1 MPTMWK
7 SVRKQ
12 NTGKKMFIL
21 FQRRLKER
29 TYEMKK
35 ISLLAILLAIVVL
48 FAACG
53 TTAQNSVAET
63 ELKLYKTLNTIYSAE
78 ALNMQYILRAWE
90 FTNSYS
96 NSSYYDDYEYWKA
109 YAKELSMS
117 KNDIKEGIRLILP
130 NAKVDS
136 FDDKTLSQCLRVLDC
151 AITVAANKINKG
163 TSETITSLMTDAKT
177 YLKEIKGKSE
187 AYETFQDYYIMI
199 CEMNDWTTS
208 PSGTYV
214 SSSAKFSGYNNKASA
229 YQRELQFIVE

>member
-1 MPTMWK
+1 
-7 SVRKQ
+7 
-12 NTGKKMFIL
+12 
-21 FQRRLKER
+21 
-29 TYEMKK
+29 MKK

-163 TSETITSLMTDAKT
+163 DR
-177 YLKEIKGKSE
+177 KS
-187 AYETFQDYYIMI
+187 
-199 CEMNDWTTS
+199 
-208 PSGTYV
+208 V
-214 SSSAKFSGYNNKASA
+214 
-229 YQRELQFIVE
+229 V